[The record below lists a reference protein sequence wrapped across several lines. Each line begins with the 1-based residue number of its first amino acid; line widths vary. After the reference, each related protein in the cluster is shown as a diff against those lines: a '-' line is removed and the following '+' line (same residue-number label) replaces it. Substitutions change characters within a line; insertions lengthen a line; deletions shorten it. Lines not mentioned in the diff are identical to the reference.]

1 MSSQSVLKQS
11 FLNMSPAP
19 TQANPNTTQMI
30 TGILAELAEE
40 HDSIDS
46 ILGKMD
52 MDSPKINDT
61 KSFKDMP
68 EKKASES
75 DKLCNNGVINN
86 QNDKD
91 MPEKKDSEN
100 DKLCN
105 KSVINNQNDVKK
117 SRLKLKKNLQTRF
130 KETDVPNQ
138 SAFLNGSLSGSVSVF
153 NTTAFRMAKTP
164 RSFGHSGCNSVTKGS
179 TRTAHS
185 NTHSINLCDT
195 HHDNDDSYVI
205 DGYDSPS
212 PLNEPKSNESMW
224 SEADE
229 SQYISFLDATMF
241 SINAGDKTSGA
252 VKNGSL
258 SELDLKRHNLA
269 ANTQEFSVSETPQF
283 TKIKP
288 LIKASLFRESL
299 RSSSVKKLGY
309 KSPDRIN
316 DSAFS
321 PWSDVGSDVGEEE
334 HLGLSLEDIENMESD
349 FDTKS
354 EKDRVTM
361 RSREHDTSDT
371 CISDDDTSL
380 LIDSESLTKIGGRL
394 IKTSGALVEDTP
406 PAPSVPNT
414 HPDKYSRKRR
424 SGDKHNED
432 FMSPTK
438 TKNKKDL
445 SLTPLKRS
453 LAELQFDWTIV
464 SLSKK

>member
-11 FLNMSPAP
+11 FLNMSPVP
-19 TQANPNTTQMI
+19 TQANPNTTQM
-30 TGILAELAEE
+30 ILAELAEE

-52 MDSPKINDT
+52 MDSPKQNDT

-68 EKKASES
+68 EKIA
-75 DKLCNNGVINN
+75 
-86 QNDKD
+86 
-91 MPEKKDSEN
+91 SEN

-105 KSVINNQNDVKK
+105 KSVINNQNGVKK

-130 KETDVPNQ
+130 KETDVPNK
-138 SAFLNGSLSGSVSVF
+138 SAFLDGTLGSSFSVF
-153 NTTAFRMAKTP
+153 NTTAFRLAKTP
-164 RSFGHSGCNSVTKGS
+164 GSFGQSECSSVTKGS
-179 TRTAHS
+179 TRTTQSNAHS
-185 NTHSINLCDT
+185 NNLCDN
-195 HHDNDDSYVI
+195 HHDDDDSYVI

-241 SINAGDKTSGA
+241 SINAADKTSGA

-258 SELDLKRHNLA
+258 SELEVKRHNLA
-269 ANTQEFSVSETPQF
+269 ANTQEFSISETPQF

-288 LIKASLFRESL
+288 LLKASLIRESL
-299 RSSSVKKLGY
+299 SSSSVKKSGY
-309 KSPDRIN
+309 KSADIIN

-321 PWSDVGSDVGEEE
+321 PWSDVGSDVGGEEY
-334 HLGLSLEDIENMESD
+334 LGLSLEDIENMESD

-361 RSREHDTSDT
+361 RSLEHDTGDT

-380 LIDSESLTKIGGRL
+380 LNESEYFKKVGGRVM
-394 IKTSGALVEDTP
+394 KTSEVLAEDTP
-406 PAPSVPNT
+406 PPPCVPDT
-414 HPDKYSRKRR
+414 PPDKYSRKRR
-424 SGDKHNED
+424 SGDNHNED

-453 LAELQFDWTIV
+453 LAELQFD
-464 SLSKK
+464 

>member
-1 MSSQSVLKQS
+1 
-11 FLNMSPAP
+11 MSPVP
-19 TQANPNTTQMI
+19 TQANPNTTQM
-30 TGILAELAEE
+30 ILAELAEE

-52 MDSPKINDT
+52 MDSPKRNET

-68 EKKASES
+68 E
-75 DKLCNNGVINN
+75 
-86 QNDKD
+86 
-91 MPEKKDSEN
+91 EKTSEN

-105 KSVINNQNDVKK
+105 QSVINNQNDVKK

-130 KETDVPNQ
+130 KETDVPNK

-153 NTTAFRMAKTP
+153 NTTAFRLAKTP
-164 RSFGHSGCNSVTKGS
+164 GSFGQSECSSVTKGS
-179 TRTAHS
+179 TRTTHS
-185 NTHSINLCDT
+185 NTHSNNLCDT

-241 SINAGDKTSGA
+241 SINASDKTSGA
-252 VKNGSL
+252 VKNSSL
-258 SELDLKRHNLA
+258 SELDVKRPNLA
-269 ANTQEFSVSETPQF
+269 ANTQEFSISETPQF

-288 LIKASLFRESL
+288 KLKTSLFRESL
-299 RSSSVKKLGY
+299 SSSSVKKLGY
-309 KSPDRIN
+309 KSPGIIN

-334 HLGLSLEDIENMESD
+334 YLGLSLKDIENMESD

-361 RSREHDTSDT
+361 KSTEPDTGDT
-371 CISDDDTSL
+371 CLSDDDTSL
-380 LIDSESLTKIGGRL
+380 LKDSWSLTKIGGRVM
-394 IKTSGALVEDTP
+394 KTSEALVEDAPLALCVPDTP
-406 PAPSVPNT
+406 
-414 HPDKYSRKRR
+414 PDKYSRKRR

-453 LAELQFDWTIV
+453 LAELQFD
-464 SLSKK
+464 

>member
-1 MSSQSVLKQS
+1 
-11 FLNMSPAP
+11 MSPAP
-19 TQANPNTTQMI
+19 TQANPNTTQM
-30 TGILAELAEE
+30 ILAELAEE

-75 DKLCNNGVINN
+75 DKLCN
-86 QNDKD
+86 
-91 MPEKKDSEN
+91 
-100 DKLCN
+100 
-105 KSVINNQNDVKK
+105 KSVINNQSDVKK

-130 KETDVPNQ
+130 KETDAPNK
-138 SAFLNGSLSGSVSVF
+138 SAFLNGSLGSSVSVF
-153 NTTAFRMAKTP
+153 NTSALRLTKTP
-164 RSFGHSGCNSVTKGS
+164 RSFGQSECRSDTKGSTRTTQSNTHSNNLCDTPGSFGHSECSSATKGS
-179 TRTAHS
+179 TRTAQS
-185 NTHSINLCDT
+185 NTHSNNLCDT

-252 VKNGSL
+252 VKNGAL
-258 SELDLKRHNLA
+258 SELDVKRHNLA

-299 RSSSVKKLGY
+299 GSSSVKKIGY
-309 KSPDRIN
+309 KTPDIIN

-321 PWSDVGSDVGEEE
+321 PWSDVGSDVGGEEY
-334 HLGLSLEDIENMESD
+334 LGLSLEDIENMESD

-354 EKDRVTM
+354 KKDRVTM
-361 RSREHDTSDT
+361 RSTEHDTGD
-371 CISDDDTSL
+371 ISDDDTSL
-380 LIDSESLTKIGGRL
+380 LNESEYLTKIGGR
-394 IKTSGALVEDTP
+394 IMKTPEALVEDTP
-406 PAPSVPNT
+406 SAPCVPDT
-414 HPDKYSRKRR
+414 PPDKYSRKRR
-424 SGDKHNED
+424 SGDNHNED

-453 LAELQFDWTIV
+453 LAELQFD
-464 SLSKK
+464 

>member
-11 FLNMSPAP
+11 FLNMSPAQ
-19 TQANPNTTQMI
+19 TQANPNTTQM
-30 TGILAELAEE
+30 ILAELAEE

-52 MDSPKINDT
+52 MDSPKRNDT
-61 KSFKDMP
+61 KSFKDML
-68 EKKASES
+68 EKTASEN
-75 DKLCNNGVINN
+75 DNLCNKGVINN
-86 QNDKD
+86 QK
-91 MPEKKDSEN
+91 
-100 DKLCN
+100 
-105 KSVINNQNDVKK
+105 DVKK

-138 SAFLNGSLSGSVSVF
+138 SLFLNGSLGSSVSVF
-153 NTTAFRMAKTP
+153 DTTAFRLAKTP
-164 RSFGHSGCNSVTKGS
+164 LSFGQSECRSVTKGS
-179 TRTAHS
+179 TRTTHS
-185 NTHSINLCDT
+185 NTHSNNLCDT

-241 SINAGDKTSGA
+241 SINAGDKSKTSGA

-258 SELDLKRHNLA
+258 SELDVKRHNLA
-269 ANTQEFSVSETPQF
+269 ANTQEISISETPQF

-288 LIKASLFRESL
+288 LLKASLLRESL
-299 RSSSVKKLGY
+299 GSSSVKKIGY
-309 KSPDRIN
+309 KSADIIN

-334 HLGLSLEDIENMESD
+334 YLGLSLEDIENMESD
-349 FDTKS
+349 FVTKS
-354 EKDRVTM
+354 EKSRVTM
-361 RSREHDTSDT
+361 RSTEHDNGDI

-380 LIDSESLTKIGGRL
+380 LNDSKSLTKIGGTVM
-394 IKTSGALVEDTP
+394 KTSEDLVEDTP
-406 PAPSVPNT
+406 PAPCVPDT
-414 HPDKYSRKRR
+414 PPDKYSRKRR
-424 SGDKHNED
+424 SGDNHNED

-453 LAELQFDWTIV
+453 LAELSFDWTIV
-464 SLSKK
+464 NLWQK

>member
-1 MSSQSVLKQS
+1 
-11 FLNMSPAP
+11 MSPVP
-19 TQANPNTTQMI
+19 SQANPSTTQM
-30 TGILAELAEE
+30 ILAELAEE

-52 MDSPKINDT
+52 MDSPKLNHT

-86 QNDKD
+86 QND
-91 MPEKKDSEN
+91 
-100 DKLCN
+100 
-105 KSVINNQNDVKK
+105 VKK

-130 KETDVPNQ
+130 KETDIPNN

-153 NTTAFRMAKTP
+153 NTSALRLTKTP
-164 RSFGHSGCNSVTKGS
+164 RSFGQSECRSVAKGSARTTQSNTHSNNFCDTLGSFGHSECSIATKGS
-179 TRTAHS
+179 TRTAQS
-185 NTHSINLCDT
+185 NTHSNNLCDT

-229 SQYISFLDATMF
+229 SQYISFVDATMF
-241 SINAGDKTSGA
+241 SINAGDKTCGA

-258 SELDLKRHNLA
+258 SELDVKKHNLA
-269 ANTQEFSVSETPQF
+269 ANTQEFSISETPQF

-288 LIKASLFRESL
+288 LLKASLFRESL
-299 RSSSVKKLGY
+299 SSSSVKKLGY
-309 KSPDRIN
+309 KSPNRIN

-334 HLGLSLEDIENMESD
+334 YLGLTLEDIENMESD

-354 EKDRVTM
+354 EKDRAAM
-361 RSREHDTSDT
+361 RTTEHDSGDA

-380 LIDSESLTKIGGRL
+380 LNDSESLTKTDGRVM
-394 IKTSGALVEDTP
+394 KTSEALVEDTP
-406 PAPSVPNT
+406 PAPCVPDT
-414 HPDKYSRKRR
+414 PPDKYSRKRR
-424 SGDKHNED
+424 SGDNQNED

-453 LAELQFDWTIV
+453 LAELQFD
-464 SLSKK
+464 